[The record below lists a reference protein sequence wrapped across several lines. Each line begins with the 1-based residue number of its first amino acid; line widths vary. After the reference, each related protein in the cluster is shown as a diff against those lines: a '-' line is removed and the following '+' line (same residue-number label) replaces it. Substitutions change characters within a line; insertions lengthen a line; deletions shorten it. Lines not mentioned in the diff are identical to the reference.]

1 MKLVKPQHFQ
11 DHTWHTGWETLNPM
25 GQGPRA
31 PGKGMD
37 TGITGAP
44 CPAEKETKMEPA
56 REVEAILTKSLGKS
70 DDKNVEK

>member
-1 MKLVKPQHFQ
+1 
-11 DHTWHTGWETLNPM
+11 M

-37 TGITGAP
+37 TGITGAS